1 MSMQPADVVSIFNET
16 DALLSGHFE
25 LRSGLHSDQFF
36 QCAKV
41 LQYPLISEQLCGA
54 LVSAYLES
62 GPSDLPTTVI
72 APALGGITVGHDVAR
87 ALGVRS
93 VFAEKQDGVLALRRF
108 AIEPGERVLVAEDVI
123 TRGGRVRETLDI
135 VRARGAV
142 PIGVL
147 VLVDRSGGTVSF
159 DVPLISLLNMVP
171 EVWDPAECPLCR
183 DGIPI
188 VHPGS

>member
-1 MSMQPADVVSIFNET
+1 MQPADVVSIFKEM

-41 LQYPLISEQLCGA
+41 LQHPLISEQLCGA
-54 LVSAYLES
+54 LVSAYLA
-62 GPSDLPTTVI
+62 GRPADMPTTVI

-93 VFAEKQDGVLALRRF
+93 VFAEKQDDVLTLRRF
-108 AIEPGERVLVAEDVI
+108 ALEPGERVLVAEDVI
-123 TRGGRVRETLDI
+123 TRGGRVRETIDI
-135 VRARGAV
+135 VRAHGAV
-142 PIGVL
+142 PIGVV
-147 VLVDRSGGTVSF
+147 VLVDRSGGTAAF
-159 DVPLISLLNMVP
+159 DVPLISLLKMEP
-171 EVWDPAECPLCR
+171 KVWEPADCPLCR
-183 DGIPI
+183 DGYPV

>member
-1 MSMQPADVVSIFNET
+1 MKPADVVSIFRET
-16 DALLSGHFE
+16 NALLSGHFE

-54 LVSAYLES
+54 LVSAYLAG
-62 GPSDLPTTVI
+62 GPAEMPGTVI
-72 APALGGITVGHDVAR
+72 SPALGGITVGHDVGR

-93 VFAEKQDGVLALRRF
+93 VFAEKQDGALTLRRF
-108 AIEPGERVLVAEDVI
+108 ALEPEERVLVAEDVI
-123 TRGGRVRETLDI
+123 TRGGRVRETIDI
-135 VRARGAV
+135 VRACGAM

-147 VLVDRSGGTVSF
+147 VLVDRSGGEVSF
-159 DVPLISLLNMVP
+159 DVPLISLLKMEPN
-171 EVWDPAECPLCR
+171 VWEPAKCPLCR
-183 DGIPI
+183 DGHPV